1 MKATKQACKQPS
13 KLSAT
18 QRTILQNAAKRPD
31 GNIEPLPDNVTP
43 GVRQRV
49 IDGLLSR
56 GLVMKQGSGAKGN
69 TGAIHTISHAGYE
82 AIGKEPPAKADATTV
97 TDPRANPD
105 RTAALSDALVKTRPG
120 TKQEALITLLAR
132 PEGATIDEL
141 AEATGWQ
148 RHTVRGTM
156 SHTLKKRLGL
166 EIQSSKEDGQERRY
180 RV

>member
-1 MKATKQACKQPS
+1 MKAI

-56 GLVMKQGSGAKGN
+56 GLVMKHGSGTGAKGN
-69 TGAIHTISHAGYE
+69 ADARHTISRAGYE
-82 AIGKEPPAKADATTV
+82 AIGKEPPAKTDDSAAYQSATQS
-97 TDPRANPD
+97 PD
-105 RTAALSDALVKTRPG
+105 RTAALSAALGKTRPG

-141 AEATGWQ
+141 AEALDWQ

-166 EIQSSKEDGQERRY
+166 EIVSTKEDGQERRY

>member
-1 MKATKQACKQPS
+1 MFVKA
-13 KLSAT
+13 LM
-18 QRTILQNAAKRPD
+18 I
-31 GNIEPLPDNVTP
+31 V
-43 GVRQRV
+43 V
-49 IDGLLSR
+49 LLV
-56 GLVMKQGSGAKGN
+56 LVSGC
-69 TGAIHTISHAGYE
+69 S
-82 AIGKEPPAKADATTV
+82 AKADDAAANQSATKS
-97 TDPRANPD
+97 PD
-105 RTAALSDALVKTRPG
+105 RTAALSAALVKTRPG

-166 EIQSSKEDGQERRY
+166 EITSSKEDGQERRY